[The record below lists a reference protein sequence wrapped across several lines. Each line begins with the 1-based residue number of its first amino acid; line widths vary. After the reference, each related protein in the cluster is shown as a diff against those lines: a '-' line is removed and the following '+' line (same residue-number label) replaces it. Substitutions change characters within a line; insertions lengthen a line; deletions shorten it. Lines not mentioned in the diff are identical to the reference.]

1 MGFDPELAELRFG
14 TGLGPRVTP
23 ARDIA
28 TMLERLQG
36 PDLAARHF
44 PIASFVEQIPDIIRF
59 GELRKAGRR
68 GDATAKEQADRIKRG
83 TRIRQGQWFA
93 ATLARWVDSPDGM
106 RERLTRFWAD
116 HFTVAGKQTM
126 TRPLVSTYVEDAIR
140 PHVTGRFADMLR
152 AAETHQMMLDY
163 LDQFKSVGEGS
174 RVARNDP
181 AKGLNEN
188 LAREILELHTLGVD
202 GPYDQKDVRQFANL
216 LAGFTHDR
224 RGTVNYQKRRAN
236 PGPEVIMGK
245 SYGGQK
251 PRVEDV
257 YEAFE
262 DLATHPATA
271 RHLAQKLA
279 VHFVTDDPDP
289 ALVDHVAAR
298 YLATGGDLMEVYA
311 ALLEHPAAWAPER
324 RKVKQPF
331 DFVATSVK
339 ALGVSGQQAA
349 RLKLKDLRQGFL
361 VPMALMGETW
371 QKPTGPDGL
380 PEEASFWIT
389 PQGLAAR
396 IEWALT
402 IPLALFERIPGDMPD
417 PRDLVAMALGRH
429 ADDNVR
435 FVAGAA
441 ETRWEGVGLVLS
453 SPAFQRR

>member
-1 MGFDPELAELRFG
+1 MGFDPELAEIRFG
-14 TGLGPRVTP
+14 TGLGPRFTP
-23 ARDIA
+23 APDIA

-44 PIASFVEQIPDIIRF
+44 PIASFAEQIPDIIRF

-68 GDATAKEQADRIKRG
+68 GDTGARAQADRIKRG
-83 TRIRQGQWFA
+83 TRLRQAKWFA

-202 GPYDQKDVRQFANL
+202 GPYDQSDVRQFANL

-224 RGTVNYQKRRAN
+224 RGTVNYQVRRAN

-251 PRVEDV
+251 PQVEDV

-279 VHFVTDDPDP
+279 VHFVADDPDP
-289 ALVDHVAAR
+289 ALVDHVAER
-298 YLATGGDLMEVYA
+298 FRATGGDLMLVYA

-339 ALGVSGQQAA
+339 ALGVSGRETA

-402 IPLALFERIPGDMPD
+402 IPLALFERVPGDMPD
-417 PRDLVAMALGRH
+417 PRDLVATALGNQ
-429 ADDNVR
+429 ADETVR

-453 SPAFQRR
+453 SPGFQRR